1 MMTAHNSRTTPEP
14 SVTISYHRPVMA
26 RLLFII
32 LTGST
37 LLAGCNLMQ
46 LRSGP
51 QLPPFPGHAVAEFDQ
66 QHCAEPS
73 GIVYSAKRGTLFVV
87 GDEGDIC
94 ELQTDGRLVNKV
106 RIRRVDLEGITINPA
121 TGMLYALDELA
132 EAILEIHP
140 DNLEVLRYFPIEV
153 TPAHHNPARNN
164 RGFEAITF
172 VPDPHDALDGQ
183 FFLANQ
189 GSSVEQ
195 AAIFNTTAPLST
207 FATGRPAQITLSFNP
222 GIADLSGLHHDSVS
236 GWLLVISDEHD
247 TLLITTID
255 GAVQASYTL
264 PGENQEGITL
274 DASGHLY
281 LAEDSGS
288 IIKYTFPATPKH

>member
-1 MMTAHNSRTTPEP
+1 
-14 SVTISYHRPVMA
+14 MA
-26 RLLFII
+26 KLLCII

-46 LRSGP
+46 LRPGP
-51 QLPPFPGHAVAEFDQ
+51 QLPAFPGHAVAEFGQ
-66 QHCAEPS
+66 RHCAEPS
-73 GIVYSAKRGTLFVV
+73 GIVYSAMRGTLFVV

-94 ELQTDGRLVNKV
+94 ELRTNGTLVNKV
-106 RIRRVDLEGITINPA
+106 HIRRVDLEGITINPA
-121 TGMLYALDELA
+121 TGMLYALDEHA

-140 DNLEVLRYFPIEV
+140 DNLEVLRHFLIEV
-153 TPAHHNPARNN
+153 TPAHHNPAPNN

-172 VPDPHDALDGQ
+172 VPDPHDDLDGQ

-189 GSSVEQ
+189 GSSAEQ
-195 AAIFNTTAPLST
+195 AAAVFNTTAPLST
-207 FATGRPAQITLSFNP
+207 FSTGSPAHITPSFNP

-236 GWLLVISDEHD
+236 GWLLVISDKHD

-281 LAEDSGS
+281 LAEDSGN
-288 IIKYTFPATPKH
+288 IIKYIFNATLNH